1 MSDTGTNGYF
11 FPMNETLCKLCAHRM
26 FRLVVPLDIADF
38 GLDEEDVMAMDLD
51 DDDEILI
58 EQHTCLVLQQDM
70 DYLVKEC
77 SHYKDR
83 QDVSIFR
90 SNPYE

>member
-1 MSDTGTNGYF
+1 MSDPGTNGYF
-11 FPMNETLCKLCAHRM
+11 FPMNETLCRSCHNRM
-26 FRLVVPLDIADF
+26 YRLVVPLDIADF
-38 GLDEEDVMAMDLD
+38 GLDEDDILSMDLD
-51 DDDEILI
+51 EGYDILI

-77 SHYKDR
+77 SHYRDR